1 MMENWF
7 TTTVIY
13 FLLIYVCKTEK
24 GWVTFCSTE
33 ALFIPEV
40 FGKYRKYLRENKR
53 IQDKTDIF
61 ASLYN
66 SEVVILGEQVM

>member
-1 MMENWF
+1 M
-7 TTTVIY
+7 
-13 FLLIYVCKTEK
+13 
-24 GWVTFCSTE
+24 TFCSTE